1 MRESLTVD
9 IGRFASRMA
18 VVLELEKEYGKLT
31 DDSFIGNRD
40 KTAVELFKSI
50 LEKSSYVNKNGVFIE
65 KRRTVGD
72 AKKILLALGFGEKQ
86 VAKALRSFIGDK
98 VWSFGS
104 DVVNFIG

>member
-1 MRESLTVD
+1 M
-9 IGRFASRMA
+9 
-18 VVLELEKEYGKLT
+18 
-31 DDSFIGNRD
+31 
-40 KTAVELFKSI
+40 
-50 LEKSSYVNKNGVFIE
+50 FIE

-72 AKKILLALGFGEKQ
+72 AKKILLALGFSEKQ